1 VHHFIQL
8 SAAAKKMEFDRLRAG
23 HPLVFQTAVPPPTSK
38 LEGGGFTARL
48 MQEIVYE
55 FPRDT
60 SSIL

>member
-1 VHHFIQL
+1 
-8 SAAAKKMEFDRLRAG
+8 MEFDRLRAG
-23 HPLVFQTAVPPPTSK
+23 HPLVFQTAFPPPTSK